1 MSASEQQPTP
11 YVQEARAIV
20 FADVC
25 KSTQLFERY
34 GNTQALQIV
43 GRALSVLSDVTVR
56 HGGTVVKTIGDEV
69 MSTFPAA
76 AAAAEAAVAKQQ
88 AITDDPALA
97 RVGLSIKIG
106 LHFGSVILE
115 EGDVYGDA
123 VNVAARMTSLAKA
136 AQIITTRATV
146 EHLPPE
152 LQSHTRSLGRTRV
165 RGKEEAIEI
174 CEVLWLQDRAMLT
187 NVLPSWEEV
196 KKQQG
201 EGRLVLQYG
210 PEEFV
215 VEPHGA
221 SFQMGRSPA
230 NDLSIQGKSVSR
242 THAVIAFSNGHFV
255 LTDRS
260 TNGTYLRV
268 GAEEVF
274 LHRDQVHLLG
284 EGAISLG
291 EPLENGEAEVI
302 GYRCE
307 H

>member
-1 MSASEQQPTP
+1 MSASEQQPAP

-43 GRALSVLSDVTVR
+43 GRALSVLSEVTVR

-76 AAAAEAAVAKQQ
+76 PAAAEAAVAKQQ
-88 AITDDPALA
+88 AITDDPSLA

-106 LHFGSVILE
+106 LHFGNVILE

-123 VNVAARMTSLAKA
+123 VNVAARMGGLAKA

-152 LQSHTRSLGRTRV
+152 LQSNTRSLGRTRV

-196 KKQQG
+196 KKQG
-201 EGRLVLQYG
+201 GGRLALRYG
-210 PEEFV
+210 SKEFV

-221 SFQMGRSPA
+221 SFQMGRSPV
-230 NDLSIQGKSVSR
+230 NDLPIEGKSVSR

-284 EGAISLG
+284 EGVISLG
-291 EPLENGEAEVI
+291 EPLGNGEAEVI